1 MAEPCDHDHIKW
13 IGKFQFLIGNVL
25 AFEGEGPVIPYPEFQ
40 FLIGN
45 VLARN
50 GRRLDL

>member
-25 AFEGEGPVIPYPEFQ
+25 ATMFVTLATSIDRAFQ

-45 VLARN
+45 VLALRN
-50 GRRLDL
+50 LTSK